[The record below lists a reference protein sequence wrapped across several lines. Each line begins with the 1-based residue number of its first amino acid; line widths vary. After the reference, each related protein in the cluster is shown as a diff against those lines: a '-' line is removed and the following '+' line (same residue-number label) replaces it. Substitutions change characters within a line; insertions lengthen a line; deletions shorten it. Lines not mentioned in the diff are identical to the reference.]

1 MIITPEELAIHE
13 CDEKLL
19 DIINNKTF
27 DDRVLYEKQSNFH
40 SIKVVENEVGRFL
53 HYKDTYQAG
62 VINTEFY
69 KGNIPYIN
77 YFLIPYLINPSIK
90 KILLIGMGTGII
102 VNQYEQLF
110 SQLKHIDVVDIEEN
124 ILEIAQKFFNF
135 KQSEKF
141 NFTLQDG
148 LVFLNNTKQKYDLIV
163 VDVASDEG
171 IDDRF
176 CSKEYL
182 ESIKKH
188 LTKNGLFVS
197 NMPSSAD
204 VLNPK
209 NIFIDNLLSIYKDI
223 FANVNLYKGDES
235 DKIYYKSFFNL
246 DERVVDITNL
256 IFISSDKKLDV
267 NFDKE
272 TIKNIEKLG
281 ISIHNYLKDLI

>member
-1 MIITPEELAIHE
+1 MIIAPEELAIHE
-13 CDEKLL
+13 CDENLL

-27 DDRVLYEKQSNFH
+27 DDKTLYEKQSNFH
-40 SIKVVENEVGRFL
+40 SIKIVENEIGRFL

-62 VINTEFY
+62 VINTDFY

-77 YFLIPYLINPSIK
+77 YFLIPYLINPAIK
-90 KILLIGMGTGII
+90 NILLIGMGTGII

-110 SQLKHIDVVDIEEN
+110 TQLKKIDVVDIEEN
-124 ILEIAQKFFNF
+124 ILEIAKKFFNF

-148 LVFLNNTKQKYDLIV
+148 LVYLNNTKQKYDLIV

-176 CSKEYL
+176 CNDEYL
-182 ESIKKH
+182 KSIKTH
-188 LTKNGLFVS
+188 LSKNGIFVS

-204 VLNPK
+204 VMNSK
-209 NIFIDNLLSIYKDI
+209 NVFIHNLLSIYKNT
-223 FANVNLYKGDES
+223 FKNVNLYKGNES

-246 DERVVDITNL
+246 EERVVDITNL
-256 IFISSDKKLDV
+256 IFISSDKNLDV
-267 NFDKE
+267 NFDKQL
-272 TIKNIEKLG
+272 IKNIEKLG
-281 ISIHNYLKDLI
+281 VSIDNYLKDLI